1 MSLLGNLSN
10 AISYNLHRVTYNP
23 AAEQYAKAKA
33 EAEQKAKMA
42 TEAQTA
48 NAAAKTAAEA
58 KAKTEADAA
67 AKAKQVEEERKT
79 FSGSRLALNV
89 FSILMKIVGV
99 FLLLFLGVYG
109 ASLSANLNLY
119 REYPYRILYAI
130 YGFFLFIF
138 VIPYILLYRWWWNG
152 KKPRFYGLIPIIA
165 GKFIYP
171 GAQNL
176 FGWLTFKPDDRIH
189 ALEEWNQSLKK

>member
-1 MSLLGNLSN
+1 MSLLSNLSD

-23 AAEQYAKAKA
+23 AAEQYAKDKA
-33 EAEQKAKMA
+33 AAEQKAKDDA
-42 TEAQTA
+42 AAQKAAAASTA
-48 NAAAKTAAEA
+48 AAAAKTKEEAE
-58 KAKTEADAA
+58 AA
-67 AKAKQVEEERKT
+67 AKAKQAEEERKT
-79 FSGSRLALNV
+79 FSGSRLVSNV
-89 FSILMKIVGV
+89 ISIVTKIVV
-99 FLLLFLGVYG
+99 TFLILVTCVYG

-138 VIPYILLYRWWWNG
+138 VIPYSLLYRWWWQG

-165 GKFIYP
+165 GKFINP
-171 GAQNL
+171 TAQNL

-189 ALEEWNQSLKK
+189 ALEEWNNESKK

>member
-1 MSLLGNLSN
+1 MSLLGNLSD
-10 AISYNLHRVTYNP
+10 AISYNIHRMTYNP
-23 AAEQYAKAKA
+23 EAEQYAKEKA
-33 EAEQKAKMA
+33 AAEQKAKEDA
-42 TEAQTA
+42 TAQKA
-48 NAAAKTAAEA
+48 NATAKSAAEA
-58 KAKTEADAA
+58 KAKEEVEVA
-67 AKAKQVEEERKT
+67 AKAKKAEEERKT
-79 FSGSRLALNV
+79 FSASRLASNV
-89 FSILMKIVGV
+89 LSILMKILVT
-99 FLLLFLGVYG
+99 FLILVLGVYG

-130 YGFFLFIF
+130 YGFFLFMF

-165 GKFIYP
+165 GKFVNP
-171 GAQNL
+171 TAQTL

>member
-1 MSLLGNLSN
+1 MSLLGNLSD
-10 AISYNLHRVTYNP
+10 AISYNLHRMTYNP
-23 AAEQYAKAKA
+23 KAEQYAKEKA
-33 EAEQKAKMA
+33 AAEQKAK
-42 TEAQTA
+42 ED
-48 NAAAKTAAEA
+48 AAAQKENATAKSAAEI
-58 KAKTEADAA
+58 KAKEEADAA
-67 AKAKQVEEERKT
+67 AKAKKAEEERKT
-79 FSGSRLALNV
+79 FSASRLALNV
-89 FSILMKIVGV
+89 FSILMKILAA
-99 FLLLFLGVYG
+99 FLILVLGVYG

-130 YGFFLFIF
+130 YGFFLFMF

-165 GKFIYP
+165 GKFVNP
-171 GAQNL
+171 TAQTL

>member
-1 MSLLGNLSN
+1 MSLLSNLSD
-10 AISYNLHRVTYNP
+10 AISYNLHRMTYNP
-23 AAEQYAKAKA
+23 EAEQYAKEKA
-33 EAEQKAKMA
+33 AAEQKAK
-42 TEAQTA
+42 ED
-48 NAAAKTAAEA
+48 AAAQKENATAKSAAEI
-58 KAKTEADAA
+58 KAKEEADAA
-67 AKAKQVEEERKT
+67 AKAKKAEEERKI
-79 FSGSRLALNV
+79 FSASRLALNV
-89 FSILMKIVGV
+89 FLILMKILVA
-99 FLLLFLGVYG
+99 FLILVLGVYG

-130 YGFFLFIF
+130 YGFFLFMF

-165 GKFIYP
+165 GKFVNP
-171 GAQNL
+171 TAQTL